1 MEGNDPEWSTERKKE
16 MENTKVVKWH
26 GKYNK
31 KNQNMSNSRLERKK
45 IECESIGNVI
55 FEEITTN
62 NCKNEWK
69 T

>member
-1 MEGNDPEWSTERKKE
+1 MNRNIWKETIQNETLREKKK
-16 MENTKVVKWH
+16 MENRKEIKWH

-45 IECESIGNVI
+45 IECESVGDVI

-62 NCKNEWK
+62 NL
-69 T
+69 